1 MPISVDQEAKVSP
14 SCTRCARQAWRH
26 GGVSIFSSKDEPEPK
41 AGGRQ
46 REAPFGFGFWFWIL
60 RGRTSCRRGGNVGI
74 ATAISKGG
82 GKGGKPAFRF
92 SSLSTARHFHRAAW
106 LYVGPLSSGAV
117 FHARQE
123 FLFGL
128 LHRDA
133 RLGIGLF
140 PCQLLQRGKTDAGLQ
155 ILFAF
160 RHLVEDLEGS
170 GPARVGAA
178 PFAVRFFD
186 DLGYGAR
193 PVEVE
198 VGIQIPPERWAKA
211 RKKPVLRQ
219 MGVDEIYLGKTQKF
233 LTVVS
238 NLETGEPL
246 WFGPD
251 RKQETLDE
259 FFRTELSALQRG
271 RITAACGHVGAIHGE
286 HPQLGAPVPHRVR
299 QVSRHAARQQGRGRG
314 ATGRVFPQR
323 RPATRTGQ
331 RQALAAAQPVGASG
345 QPQTATAQGIKHFV

>member
-1 MPISVDQEAKVSP
+1 MITPNSPYHRLKALRVGAGYRLDGVRAKVCPIAVAALARSVFAPP
-14 SCTRCARQAWRH
+14 SHA
-26 GGVSIFSSKDEPEPK
+26 SIFSSKDEPEPK

-128 LHRDA
+128 LHRDG

-198 VGIQIPPERWAKA
+198 VGIQIPPMKLIGLLG
-211 RKKPVLRQ
+211 VLRTDVAEAQ
-219 MGVDEIYLGKTQKF
+219 MFANHRSILRLHQS
-233 LTVVS
+233 VVAAAMR
-238 NLETGEPL
+238 PR
-246 WFGPD
+246 FGL
-251 RKQETLDE
+251 LDE
-259 FFRTELSALQRG
+259 QFLQ
-271 RITAACGHVGAIHGE
+271 
-286 HPQLGAPVPHRVR
+286 
-299 QVSRHAARQQGRGRG
+299 
-314 ATGRVFPQR
+314 
-323 RPATRTGQ
+323 
-331 RQALAAAQPVGASG
+331 
-345 QPQTATAQGIKHFV
+345 